1 MNQLDHDPVL
11 QAAFEGKPAQQLGE
25 PVSREDWL
33 AGETG
38 RGFLAACKK
47 HPYTTA
53 FSALAVLVALWA
65 LVRVVSPEAAPL
77 TQRPASSTNEHQC
90 PRDEI
95 AYMPPA
101 ASKNKQPKH
110 GATNAYAPKQP
121 AFQDYQPMAPAPEPT
136 PGVPAMAAVESLEK
150 PKLVM
155 PLTPRQQAYESR
167 QATRSRSFNQE
178 K

>member
-1 MNQLDHDPVL
+1 MNQLDHDPAL

-25 PVSREDWL
+25 PVSREDWR
-33 AGETG
+33 AGVIR

-65 LVRVVSPEAAPL
+65 LVRAISPEATPMK
-77 TQRPASSTNEHQC
+77 RPASGTNEQQC
-90 PRDEI
+90 PREEI
-95 AYMPPA
+95 AYAPA
-101 ASKNKQPKH
+101 VGGKNKQPKR
-110 GATNAYAPKQP
+110 GAANAAAPTQP
-121 AFQDYQPMAPAPEPT
+121 AFQDYQPVAPAPEPT
-136 PGVPAMAAVESLEK
+136 PGLPAVAAVESLEK